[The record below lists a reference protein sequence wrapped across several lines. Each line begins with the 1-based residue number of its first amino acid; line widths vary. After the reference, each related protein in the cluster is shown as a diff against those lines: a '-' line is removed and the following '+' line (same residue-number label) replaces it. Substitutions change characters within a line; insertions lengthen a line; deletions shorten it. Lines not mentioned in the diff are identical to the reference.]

1 MDNQSIT
8 TQEKAKWEVPSN
20 NQRNRIYIIILCN

>member
-1 MDNQSIT
+1 MENQNIT

-20 NQRNRIYIIILCN
+20 NQRNRNVFLFSVE